1 MIQRGENLGFAL
13 EASDAVGVGEKFLGE
28 DLDGDAAPQ
37 LRVAGAVDFAHAA
50 RAERSDD
57 FIGAEVGAGSEGHEE
72 FRISRWR

>member
-50 RAERSDD
+50 GTEGADD
-57 FIGAEVGAGSEGHEE
+57 FIEAETRALG
-72 FRISRWR
+72 